1 MSWYKVLSESLACWT
16 WFEFV
21 ISWVKLMKQKNVQI
35 VLFMWSFTKI
45 EQIIQCVQFNRSN
58 FSSFQVLAPSVLLS
72 CNQFNERCV
81 LLNTLYQRNVV
92 DDGLTKLVQEN
103 QPETR
108 ETKRERSKCEMF
120 LVNDDCNFFVV
131 LMFDLIATCWL
142 NGVVRYTKGYQI
154 HIHTYY
160 IESHIQYWVL
170 FITEECSKRLAYLM

>member
-1 MSWYKVLSESLACWT
+1 MSSTFLFFLKLKSCVSWYKVLSESLACWT

-92 DDGLTKLVQEN
+92 DDGLTKLLYRKTNQKQEKQN
-103 QPETR
+103 ENDR
-108 ETKRERSKCEMF
+108 NVKC
-120 LVNDDCNFFVV
+120 
-131 LMFDLIATCWL
+131 
-142 NGVVRYTKGYQI
+142 
-154 HIHTYY
+154 
-160 IESHIQYWVL
+160 S
-170 FITEECSKRLAYLM
+170 